1 MNTWEYT
8 LHAYPTPPE
17 DLNTL
22 ESLKISDESAAYYIN
37 KAEEIIERLKNVRKQ
52 YAERA
57 TEIERIES
65 GKGVHNIT
73 LERFTEYSGKIT
85 FTLNHTIAYPGC
97 EHVKDVS
104 SKKFDGRNRHKAIRE
119 YKRLQQEY
127 PAFKFSNNIGI

>member
-22 ESLKISDESAAYYIN
+22 EALKRSDESVTYYIN
-37 KAEEIIERLKNVRKQ
+37 KAEEIIERLKNVRQQ

-57 TEIERIES
+57 AKIERIES

-85 FTLNHTIAYPGC
+85 FTLNHTIAYPGS
-97 EHVKDVS
+97 EHVKAVS

-119 YKRLQQEY
+119 YKELKQEY

>member
-8 LHAYPTPPE
+8 LYAYTSPPE

-22 ESLKISDESAAYYIN
+22 ESLKRSDESAAHYI
-37 KAEEIIERLKNVRKQ
+37 KRAEEIIERLKNVRQQ

-57 TEIERIES
+57 AEIEKIES

-73 LERFTEYSGKIT
+73 LERFAEYSGKIT

-97 EHVKDVS
+97 EHVKSVS

-119 YKRLQQEY
+119 YKELKQEY

>member
-22 ESLKISDESAAYYIN
+22 AALKRSDESVAYYIN
-37 KAEEIIERLKNVRKQ
+37 RAEEIIGRLKEVRQQ

-97 EHVKDVS
+97 EPVKAVS
-104 SKKFDGRNRHKAIRE
+104 SEKFDGRNRHKAIRE
-119 YKRLQQEY
+119 YKELQQEY
-127 PAFKFSNNIGI
+127 PAFKFSNNLGI